1 MIVTPI
7 RRSGGMMKLSS
18 SVVPLFGEAYDD
30 IAGLYHAKVAMG
42 GFCRVEEDGGC
53 ACGRHGGCHFLAD
66 DAGFPHTG
74 NNDFAF
80 AFCEGGNCF
89 GEVSV
94 KPFGHSADG
103 PGFLLE
109 DCSAFF
115 DYGGAVHLVV
125 CLTRAIE
132 LSGVPVFLKR

>member
-1 MIVTPI
+1 MAMIVTPI
-7 RRSGGMMKLSS
+7 RRSGGMDEVELFGGAA
-18 SVVPLFGEAYDD
+18 FGEAYDD

-42 GFCRVEEDGGC
+42 GLLPGG
-53 ACGRHGGCHFLAD
+53 GRPAVVPVDDIGGCHFLAD

-132 LSGVPVFLKR
+132 LSGVPFF